1 MQQIGGYAAEAI
13 ARVVIAVALQLR
25 FVQPM

>member
-1 MQQIGGYAAEAI
+1 MQQIGGYATKAI
-13 ARVVIAVALQLR
+13 AQVVIAVVLQLR